1 MLSRSLVF
9 IASLT
14 LATLCDAGEV
24 VVLRSV
30 AGTTTLSPMLTIA
43 EGETAKLVGVSFRGT
58 AVAPARLV
66 VTTKEGANGNIS
78 LLNAID
84 THGFT
89 IPGPGTIQ
97 YDRGGNVDLGAGF
110 VTIEVTRAPEL
121 TAAIPAASVM
131 IPEDADGQFQ
141 VLLESTTDG
150 VVWELAQPGTYG
162 GSTVKRFFRTR
173 ILKVQ

>member
-1 MLSRSLVF
+1 M
-9 IASLT
+9 
-14 LATLCDAGEV
+14 
-24 VVLRSV
+24 
-30 AGTTTLSPMLTIA
+30 
-43 EGETAKLVGVSFRGT
+43 
-58 AVAPARLV
+58 
-66 VTTKEGANGNIS
+66 
-78 LLNAID
+78 D
-84 THGFT
+84 T
-89 IPGPGTIQ
+89 
-97 YDRGGNVDLGAGF
+97 GAGF